1 MKRKIR
7 TLTIILLATA
17 AGLLGGCF
25 AKGYTAEEEK
35 AQLSRAIMIAREY
48 QGKYAP
54 DGRLKENTF
63 HVYDSMKEGDHKL
76 YLTDWVYGNYLD
88 GGEYNMYV
96 NTNTNMIYSDREW
109 ISVASYCRRLAG
121 DLYGLDEDKMTVDV
135 WGSAEVPFCEDDAAF
150 GMLTLSNMLPATD
163 TVDEAYLRDLMAK
176 DDYRFSYSI
185 DVSEDVDMDMFR
197 TLDTK
202 PLGRNVSIR
211 VRQFSDEV
219 FDDRKFHPEKRSIAN
234 KEGLIDEYYSDM
246 EEDGE
251 NNGSMEDTE
260 NKKSG
265 KSVQGNGTAGEYD
278 GTWYAQDDSD
288 AVLTIDKGLMSFEYG
303 DVEDK
308 ANFEP
313 KEEDDRIVLVEV
325 PDDDIPFWFYEIN
338 YYPDDERIEAYT
350 QPMLDD
356 DGGYK
361 RTIFRRDEY
370 EPRDEKMLELLYG
383 DWEIMDD
390 GELIQEPGMQR
401 DRLHFALPQY
411 HAVRFITAGGDKET
425 FNIELTDV
433 FEDAGN
439 TYDRLTLANRPGSGK
454 YAWDEVRPEQSFQ
467 IMIANNLGYD
477 YMMLREL
484 GDERTGFATDGLKYD
499 RSISGTWMLRRP
511 DPNDYDEELA
521 GKTTTPSTVG
531 IEDEIRVRGTAF
543 HAIKW
548 MEFGNSC
555 TLQRVEI
562 TPTTVEL
569 VGGGPYDA
577 IEYCLPDDEYAY
589 SAVNYEYKGMEN
601 MAHGGYFDPALVYV
615 TTDKEGRIVDM
626 SKLNY
631 AINGKY
637 YDTGE
642 MVFPR

>member
-1 MKRKIR
+1 M
-7 TLTIILLATA
+7 IILLATA

-25 AKGYTAEEEK
+25 AKGYTADEEK
-35 AQLSRAIMIAREY
+35 SQLSRAMVIAREY

-54 DGRLKENTF
+54 DARLKENTF

-96 NTNTNMIYSDREW
+96 NTNTGEIYSDKGW
-109 ISVASYCRRLAG
+109 ASIESYGGRLAG
-121 DLYGLDEDKMTVDV
+121 DLYGLDDNKMIVDV
-135 WGSAEVPFCEDDAAF
+135 WGSAELPFRTDDDSF
-150 GMLTLSNMLPATD
+150 GMITLSNMLSATV
-163 TVDEAYLRDLMAK
+163 TLDEAYIRRVIFGQSYRLTYHIYVSKDVNMDL
-176 DDYRFSYSI
+176 
-185 DVSEDVDMDMFR
+185 FR
-197 TLDTK
+197 TLDIT
-202 PLGRNVSIR
+202 PLGNNVSIS
-211 VRQFSDEV
+211 VRQYSDDAFSDIMN
-219 FDDRKFHPEKRSIAN
+219 HPEKRIVSD
-234 KEGLIDEYYSDM
+234 KEGVIDEYYSDM
-246 EEDGE
+246 EEDTGD
-251 NNGSMEDTE
+251 NTRTE
-260 NKKSG
+260 KST
-265 KSVQGNGTAGEYD
+265 KSEGAAEEYD
-278 GTWYAQDDSD
+278 GTWYAQDDSGS
-288 AVLTIDKGLMSFEYG
+288 VLTIDEGKMRFESG
-303 DVEDK
+303 DIKDE
-308 ANFEP
+308 ASFEP
-313 KEEDDRIVLVEV
+313 KDEDDRIVLVEV
-325 PDDDIPFWFYEIN
+325 SDGDIPFWFYEIN

-361 RTIFRRDEY
+361 RTIFKRDVY
-370 EPRDEKMLELLYG
+370 EPGDEKMLELLYG

-390 GELIQEPGMQR
+390 GEMIQEPGIQR
-401 DRLHFALPQY
+401 DRLRFSLPKY
-411 HAVRFITAGGDKET
+411 HTVRFITVGGDKET

-439 TYDRLTLANRPGSGK
+439 TYDRLTLYNRAGSGK

-467 IMIANNLGYD
+467 IMIANNLGND

-499 RSISGTWMLRRP
+499 RSISGTWMMRRP

-562 TPTTVEL
+562 IPTTVEL
-569 VGGGPYDA
+569 IGGGTYDA
-577 IEYCLPDDEYAY
+577 IEYRLPDDKYAY

-615 TTDKEGRIVDM
+615 TTDKDGRIVEL
-626 SKLNY
+626 SKFNY